1 MRPASGGFFKVAA
14 IVAAATVGDGV
25 FALPF
30 VFYKDGWLL
39 GLFYLIVLAGFV
51 SAAHVVYLKTLEK
64 IGEKE
69 RLLGLAG
76 KYFGRSGFWVGFV
89 AIVLGLILTLVAYLI
104 LGTQFVQLAAPSVS
118 PNVAFF
124 VFWLFTAVPI
134 FLNDRR
140 VVKLELVGI
149 ACTSAIIVFIFASAW
164 PAVIFA
170 GIPLVNGQNFFLPF
184 GVILFALAGWT
195 SVEPAYESR
204 KKSGASSDP
213 WRVLA
218 AGSFVA
224 ALLYTMFIVGILGST
239 PAATPDTVSG
249 LTSWPIWKKEIIA
262 IFGLLAVATIYLP
275 ISHEIKNALEKDLG
289 WNGSVSRFLIL
300 FVPLVF
306 IGLGLRSFLTVAG
319 IVGGAFIGAQY
330 LLIVAVG
337 RRALMLSAAKNFFL
351 DLIAVVFAAAAVY
364 EVWTFVVH

>member
-1 MRPASGGFFKVAA
+1 M
-14 IVAAATVGDGV
+14 
-25 FALPF
+25 
-30 VFYKDGWLL
+30 
-39 GLFYLIVLAGFV
+39 
-51 SAAHVVYLKTLEK
+51 
-64 IGEKE
+64 
-69 RLLGLAG
+69 
-76 KYFGRSGFWVGFV
+76 
-89 AIVLGLILTLVAYLI
+89 
-104 LGTQFVQLAAPSVS
+104 
-118 PNVAFF
+118 
-124 VFWLFTAVPI
+124 
-134 FLNDRR
+134 
-140 VVKLELVGI
+140 
-149 ACTSAIIVFIFASAW
+149 
-164 PAVIFA
+164 
-170 GIPLVNGQNFFLPF
+170 
-184 GVILFALAGWT
+184 
-195 SVEPAYESR
+195 
-204 KKSGASSDP
+204 
-213 WRVLA
+213 LA

-289 WNGSVSRFLIL
+289 WNGSMSRFLIL